1 MELKKGYK
9 QTGVGLIPED
19 WNVVPIN
26 SVASVKTGPFGSA
39 LHEKDYVQ
47 EGTPIITVEHLGEQ
61 GVVHSDLPMVS
72 GFDLQRLHAYSL
84 QSGDIVFSRVGSV
97 DRNSLIGEKEHGWLF
112 SGRLLRIRAQSKN
125 LHTPFLSYYF
135 HSEPFKQRVRGVA
148 VGQTMASLNTKIVN
162 AIEVVMP
169 PLSEQRAIAAALT
182 DVDALLTA
190 LDALIAKK
198 RAIKQGAMQEL
209 LAGKRR
215 LAGFSNKWDE
225 KQLGEIG
232 ALKKGRNIPR
242 KNLSTY
248 GVACVLYGEIYT
260 KYNDVVE
267 KLDSRLP
274 QESASQA
281 TPIRMGDILFAGSGE
296 TAEDIGKCFAY
307 LGDEEACAGGD
318 LIILTPEKDDSRFLG
333 YLLNAPIVAKQ
344 KAILAQGVSVFHI
357 YASSLK
363 TIRVLLPSLVEQQA
377 IAEVLSDMDAD
388 IAAVETR
395 REKTRMLKQGMMQEL
410 LTGRIRLV

>member
-1 MELKKGYK
+1 
-9 QTGVGLIPED
+9 
-19 WNVVPIN
+19 
-26 SVASVKTGPFGSA
+26 
-39 LHEKDYVQ
+39 
-47 EGTPIITVEHLGEQ
+47 
-61 GVVHSDLPMVS
+61 
-72 GFDLQRLHAYSL
+72 
-84 QSGDIVFSRVGSV
+84 
-97 DRNSLIGEKEHGWLF
+97 
-112 SGRLLRIRAQSKN
+112 
-125 LHTPFLSYYF
+125 
-135 HSEPFKQRVRGVA
+135 
-148 VGQTMASLNTKIVN
+148 MASLNTKIVN

>member
-190 LDALIAKK
+190 LDAPL
-198 RAIKQGAMQEL
+198 RWTL
-209 LAGKRR
+209 LSRHENG
-215 LAGFSNKWDE
+215 LA
-225 KQLGEIG
+225 
-232 ALKKGRNIPR
+232 
-242 KNLSTY
+242 
-248 GVACVLYGEIYT
+248 
-260 KYNDVVE
+260 
-267 KLDSRLP
+267 
-274 QESASQA
+274 
-281 TPIRMGDILFAGSGE
+281 
-296 TAEDIGKCFAY
+296 
-307 LGDEEACAGGD
+307 
-318 LIILTPEKDDSRFLG
+318 
-333 YLLNAPIVAKQ
+333 
-344 KAILAQGVSVFHI
+344 
-357 YASSLK
+357 
-363 TIRVLLPSLVEQQA
+363 
-377 IAEVLSDMDAD
+377 
-388 IAAVETR
+388 
-395 REKTRMLKQGMMQEL
+395 
-410 LTGRIRLV
+410 